1 MHAHNERKMM
11 YQYMMDLQAMEIKRL
26 NEELLALKNIK
37 LQIQD
42 IHNSNLN

>member
-11 YQYMMDLQAMEIKRL
+11 YQYMMDLQAMDIKYL
-26 NEELLALKNIK
+26 KEELLAINKIT

-42 IHNSNLN
+42 T